1 MSPTVLTIDN
11 ERYLHVREAARRANV
26 VRDYMSRLAA
36 QPREPPK
43 ERSGKPRRSP
53 ATSEDGPGKNGR
65 LRFSYELERTASSQ
79 LEPRRTPM
87 KVILSALV
95 ALSVLANVAAPA
107 SAFDAKSFYDQ
118 QDRQAN

>member
-26 VRDYMSRLAA
+26 VPDYMSQLAA
-36 QPREPPK
+36 QPRAPPQ
-43 ERSGKPRRSP
+43 ERSGKRGETLPLPKMGPERMDSYGSP
-53 ATSEDGPGKNGR
+53 TSSREQPARNANPG
-65 LRFSYELERTASSQ
+65 EL
-79 LEPRRTPM
+79 PM
-87 KVILSALV
+87 KIILSALV
-95 ALSVLANVAAPA
+95 ALSFLATVAPPA

>member
-26 VRDYMSRLAA
+26 VPDYMSRLAA
-36 QPREPPK
+36 QPREPPR
-43 ERSGKPRRSP
+43 ERFGKPGRSP
-53 ATSEDGPGKNGR
+53 ATSEDGPGKDGQ
-65 LRFSYELERTASSQ
+65 LRFSYELERTTGSQ
-79 LEPRRTPM
+79 REPRRTPM
-87 KVILSALV
+87 KIILSAFV
-95 ALSVLANVAAPA
+95 ALSVLATVAPPA